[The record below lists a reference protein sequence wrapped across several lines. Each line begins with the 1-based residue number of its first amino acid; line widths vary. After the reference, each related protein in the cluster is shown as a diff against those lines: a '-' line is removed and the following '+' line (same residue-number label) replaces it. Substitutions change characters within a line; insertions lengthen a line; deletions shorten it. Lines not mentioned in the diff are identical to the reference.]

1 MSASPMRSVIRILS
15 DSPIVERIAL
25 NQESNKIQIHY
36 KNDAKNSEAIHDLV
50 EIINFYFEKIYNA
63 TGALHLVGSQESDHE
78 PGQSR
83 YYLNTYALRGNEF
96 FRLDIQK
103 RFKGDDEYFQRSR
116 NVLDAELHCLEQA
129 KKSVVANLGTKRSG
143 QKACVEF
150 NYSNIRDENL
160 AKRYLSALRDM
171 PCAVL
176 TNIEASIVRVPPD
189 ARVRDIDAAIAMIDG
204 ILERVLVSYFHSE
217 NTAPSFSEF
226 IKSRAAAVIATLDC
240 GDVAGPSELMA
251 VRNDLLREADGKDV
265 LFVMRKLEPNLERAV
280 LKERDTF
287 RFAGKRSLAVG

>member
-36 KNDAKNSEAIHDLV
+36 RDDAKNSAAIHDLV

-63 TGALHLVGSQESDHE
+63 NNALHLVSSEEGEDGPDQN
-78 PGQSR
+78 R
-83 YYLNTYALRGNEF
+83 YYLNTYALRGHEF
-96 FRLDIQK
+96 FRLDIQN
-103 RFKGDDEYFQRSR
+103 RFTGDDEYFQRSR

-129 KKSVVANLGTKRSG
+129 KKSIVAKLGTKKSG

-171 PCAVL
+171 PSAVL
-176 TNIEASIVRVPPD
+176 ADIEASIVRVPPN
-189 ARVRDIDAAIAMIDG
+189 ARVRDIDAAVSMIDG
-204 ILERVLVSYFHSE
+204 VLNRVLVSYFHSE

-226 IKSRAAAVIATLDC
+226 VRSRAAAVIATLDC
-240 GDVAGPSELMA
+240 CNVTGASELA
-251 VRNDLLREADGKDV
+251 ELRNDLIRQADGKDV

-287 RFAGKRSLAVG
+287 RFAGKQSLAVG